1 MADGLMTL
9 FLCGDVMLGRGVD
22 QILPHPGD
30 PELRESYADDARAY
44 VRLAERASGPIPRP
58 AAFSWPW
65 GAALQVID
73 DMAPDA
79 RVINLETSITRSADF
94 APGKPVHY
102 RMSPDNLPCLTV
114 VRPDACAL
122 ANNHVLD
129 LGRAGLTETLDAL
142 ADAGLRAVGAG
153 RDAAGAR
160 QPAAVPVSGDRRAVI
175 FSCGTASSGIPPG
188 WAATGIR
195 PGVNFLPG
203 LSAAAADDV
212 IARVQA
218 VKHRGDVVIVSIH
231 WGSNWGYGV
240 DDDQA
245 RFARRLIDGG
255 IDLIHGHSSHHPR
268 PIEVYRDRLI
278 LYGCGDCIDDYE
290 GISGYEKFRDDLRVL
305 YFASVAADTGALAS
319 LQMVPMQAR
328 KMRLCHASTAD
339 SEWLRAVLE
348 RVSPRPGSHISRQ
361 PDGTLILH
369 PAI

>member
-30 PELRESYADDARAY
+30 PELRESYANDARAY
-44 VRLAERASGPIPRP
+44 VRLAERASGPIARP

-94 APGKPVHY
+94 APGKAVHY

-142 ADAGLRAVGAG
+142 ASAGLRAVGAG
-153 RDAAGAR
+153 RDATGAR
-160 QPAAVPVSGDRRAVI
+160 QPAAVPVPGGRRAVI

-188 WAATGIR
+188 WAATGTL
-195 PGVNFLPG
+195 PGVNFLPD
-203 LSAAAADDV
+203 LSGAAADDV

-218 VKHRGDVVIVSIH
+218 VKHCGK
-231 WGSNWGYGV
+231 
-240 DDDQA
+240 
-245 RFARRLIDGG
+245 RRHRVHSLG
-255 IDLIHGHSSHHPR
+255 IQL
-268 PIEVYRDRLI
+268 
-278 LYGCGDCIDDYE
+278 
-290 GISGYEKFRDDLRVL
+290 GIWRR
-305 YFASVAADTGALAS
+305 
-319 LQMVPMQAR
+319 
-328 KMRLCHASTAD
+328 
-339 SEWLRAVLE
+339 
-348 RVSPRPGSHISRQ
+348 
-361 PDGTLILH
+361 
-369 PAI
+369 